1 MGEAYQE
8 QTVFKSESYAAEQA
22 NSTGRTLSSLDFLL
36 GEAK

>member
-1 MGEAYQE
+1 MGEAYQK

-22 NSTGRTLSSLDFLL
+22 NSTGRMFSLLDFLL